1 MTFGKIESRNMSQFV
16 QCMILSKI
24 KQANKSEY
32 EPERFARGKEK
43 SKDWSVIRNNRIY
56 KYIW

>member
-1 MTFGKIESRNMSQFV
+1 
-16 QCMILSKI
+16 MILSKI

-43 SKDWSVIRNNRIY
+43 SEDWSVIRNIRIY

>member
-32 EPERFARGKEK
+32 KPERFARGKEK
-43 SKDWSVIRNNRIY
+43 SKD
-56 KYIW
+56 